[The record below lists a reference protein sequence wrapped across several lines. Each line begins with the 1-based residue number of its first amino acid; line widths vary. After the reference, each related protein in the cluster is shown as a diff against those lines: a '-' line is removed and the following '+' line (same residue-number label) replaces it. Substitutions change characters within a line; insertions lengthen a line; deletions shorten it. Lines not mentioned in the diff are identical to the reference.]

1 MFKHF
6 QEKREK
12 RCGLFWCEEK
22 CYRRKVHGRYPCN
35 HWIAWYNVKPCI
47 AWDQSCNHCAARE
60 KAGQAMVTFRKFE
73 LSTLLVISLRIL
85 CGFYRSFN

>member
-1 MFKHF
+1 MWSFLVRGKMLSS
-6 QEKREK
+6 KSARTD
-12 RCGLFWCEEK
+12 
-22 CYRRKVHGRYPCN
+22 PCN
-35 HWIAWYNVKPCI
+35 HWIAWYDVKPCI

-85 CGFYRSFN
+85 YGFYRSFN